1 MSQEAT
7 RLNQIFKS
15 ILVLFGDDDPPIF
28 LEQVSDL
35 AAIDGVK
42 LTIAITALWRSG
54 NLPAPLPSR
63 LREKCFGRGMIL
75 SS

>member
-1 MSQEAT
+1 MLCNGGIEIGEENMSQEAT
-7 RLNQIFKS
+7 RLDQSFKS

-42 LTIAITALWRSG
+42 LTIAITASPGDRGTKLLRS
-54 NLPAPLPSR
+54 P
-63 LREKCFGRGMIL
+63 
-75 SS
+75 